1 MISILLFLYVFYR
14 LNVFYCLNHKFS
26 ICALVNKIFFYFSA
40 LLKDCTYF
48 FFKQMYNK
56 KLTTCSYFKT
66 SNTKYSCK
74 SLSLLF
80 VGFRRFYYDLK
91 YNIHFIIIIIY
102 VLKTNHTFSS
112 FFSYYILV

>member
-14 LNVFYCLNHKFS
+14 LNVFCCLNHKFP
-26 ICALVNKIFFYFSA
+26 ICALVNKSSF
-40 LLKDCTYF
+40 LLFRSIKRLYIYF

-66 SNTKYSCK
+66 SNTKYRCK

-80 VGFRRFYYDLK
+80 VGFRRFYYDFK
-91 YNIHFIIIIIY
+91 YNIHFINIIIYY
-102 VLKTNHTFSS
+102 VLKTNHTFR
-112 FFSYYILV
+112 YYTLL